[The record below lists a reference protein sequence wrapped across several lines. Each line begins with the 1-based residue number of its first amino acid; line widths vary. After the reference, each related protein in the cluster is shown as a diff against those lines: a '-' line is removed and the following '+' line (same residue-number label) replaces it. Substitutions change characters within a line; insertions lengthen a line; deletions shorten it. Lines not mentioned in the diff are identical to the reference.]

1 MDSNTFRTSNN
12 PLHRFTGLV
21 MSKSKQKGT
30 AAETAVVNWLKAQG
44 RKHVERRSL
53 NGVNDRGDIAG
64 IPSVVLE
71 VKNHQRMEL
80 AGWISEL
87 EVEIKND
94 KATTGV
100 VIHKKRGTTNVG
112 DWYATM
118 PVYLW
123 EALIKEAG
131 Y

>member
-1 MDSNTFRTSNN
+1 
-12 PLHRFTGLV
+12 
-21 MSKSKQKGT
+21 MSKAKQKGT
-30 AAETAVVNWLKAQG
+30 AAETAVVNWLKGLG

-53 NGVNDRGDIAG
+53 NGTSDRGDIAG
-64 IPSVVLE
+64 IPCVVLE
-71 VKNHQRMEL
+71 VKNCAKMEL
-80 AGWISEL
+80 SKWVSEL

-94 KATTGV
+94 GAEVGA

-118 PVYLW
+118 PASLW
-123 EALIKEAG
+123 YELINKAG